1 MRRGWLALLAG
12 LAVAIT
18 TEAGASGIGE
28 AQAAPSAA
36 AAGAAAVLAREGLV
50 AAGNGR
56 LTWFGIRAYDARLWV
71 EPAFRA
77 ESWGRH
83 RLALELSYLRDFRG
97 ADIARRSLQE
107 MRRAGPIPDADAA
120 RWLDALRG
128 VLPDVRAGDRILGL
142 HLPGRGA
149 QFYVNGTPAG
159 LVADARFAELFF
171 GIWLA
176 PTTSAPELREALL
189 ASVRP

>member
-1 MRRGWLALLAG
+1 M
-12 LAVAIT
+12 
-18 TEAGASGIGE
+18 GAAGIGE
-28 AQAAPSAA
+28 ARASTPPTSGGASA
-36 AAGAAAVLAREGLV
+36 VVAREGLV
-50 AAGNGR
+50 AAGTGR

-71 EPAFRA
+71 EPGFRA
-77 ESWGRH
+77 DAYGRH

-97 ADIARRSLQE
+97 TDIARRSVQE
-107 MRRAGPIPDADAA
+107 MRRVGSVADADAA
-120 RWLDALRG
+120 RWQEALQR

-149 QFYVNGTPAG
+149 QFFVNGAPAG
-159 LVADARFAELFF
+159 MVADARFAELFF

-189 ASVRP
+189 ASVGS